1 MVDELNVM
9 IVNAKSV
16 LTRTLHLA
24 LLIAVMHQLVGS
36 SIMEAPRLGQPGG
49 LIFDL
54 HEWGGL
60 TSLGLV
66 LLFWFWTLIRRGE
79 ATLPALLPWF
89 SSIRR
94 ALVWADFK
102 LHVRSLARLRL
113 PEEGDGAL
121 ASAVHGLGLLT
132 VTAMAV
138 TGTASLIAPGLA
150 EQLIGVHKVIANFMW
165 AYLIAHA
172 SIAIIHQLGGRDVMR
187 QMFFWTSRERPRE
200 MDLFR

>member
-1 MVDELNVM
+1 M
-9 IVNAKSV
+9 IVRFKSV
-16 LTRTLHLA
+16 LTRVLHLM
-24 LLIAVMHQLVGS
+24 LLIAVTHQLVGS
-36 SIMEAPRLGQPGG
+36 TIMDGPKPGQPGS
-49 LIFDL
+49 LVFAL

-66 LLFWFWTLIRRGE
+66 LLFWSWTLFRRRE
-79 ATLPALLPWF
+79 AALPALLPWF

-102 LHVRSLARLRL
+102 VHMRALARLRL

-132 VTAMAV
+132 VTGMAV
-138 TGTASLIAPGLA
+138 TGASSLILPGLA
-150 EQLIGVHKVIANFMW
+150 EQFIGVHKVIANFMW

-172 SIAIIHQLGGRDVMR
+172 SIAIIHQLGGSNVLR
-187 QMFFWTSRERPRE
+187 QMFFWTPSERRRE
-200 MDLFR
+200 MDLLR

>member
-1 MVDELNVM
+1 MM
-9 IVNAKSV
+9 IVNGKSA
-16 LTRTLHLA
+16 LTRTLHLS
-24 LLIAVMHQLVGS
+24 LLIAVIHQLVGS
-36 SIMEAPRLGQPGG
+36 LIMEVPRPGQSGG
-49 LIFDL
+49 LLFDL

-66 LLFWFWTLIRRGE
+66 LLFWVWTWVRRRE
-79 ATLPALLPWF
+79 APLPALLPWF

-102 LHVRSLARLRL
+102 LHVRSLAKLRL

-121 ASAVHGLGLLT
+121 APAVHGLGLLT

-138 TGTASLIAPGLA
+138 TGTASLIGPGLA

-187 QMFFWTSRERPRE
+187 QMFFWTSSERPRE
-200 MDLFR
+200 LDLFR